1 MSYAECESC
10 VGSSEQGIEDSGMKL
25 AVLTCLARMLEIKCD
40 ELEGEGG
47 TGPMERDQQ
56 ILEAAKSL
64 GGQPFCEAAF
74 IP

>member
-1 MSYAECESC
+1 
-10 VGSSEQGIEDSGMKL
+10 MKL

-47 TGPMERDQQ
+47 TGPMETDQQ